1 LFSAA
6 RSSVRRFIRSS
17 KRNAWGEC
25 SSVVGASTSRIGPR
39 DVGRLDLDVLEDLAS
54 MRHALDFAL
63 VLVLEREGANQ
74 AEIFLVIAPG
84 AQLSLAELQLRRV
97 RIDDVQRAQQPL
109 RVLVPP
115 QDAGVFFALQQP
127 FQRLG
132 VPLCL
137 MDRPGLVGIV

>member
-1 LFSAA
+1 
-6 RSSVRRFIRSS
+6 
-17 KRNAWGEC
+17 
-25 SSVVGASTSRIGPR
+25 
-39 DVGRLDLDVLEDLAS
+39 